1 MRLTILTTA
10 AILTAGTAFAET
22 RSFDIDDF
30 TRVDAGAG
38 LDVEIAEG
46 DQFLIEAEGKA
57 AGFDR
62 LVVERRGDTLKLSQK
77 ERNWL
82 SGLSPIMNLFR
93 DDEVA
98 KVRVVL
104 PSLAGVSVH
113 SGANVLV
120 SGASAASFEGS
131 VSSGADLHIN
141 GVSAAQVSLEASS
154 GADMEV
160 SGSCETLKV
169 SASSGASI
177 DAKDLI
183 CDTGSVSVSSGAD
196 IDLHVSKVT
205 AQASS
210 GGSVELWGAD
220 AVDANVSSGGEVRR
234 H

>member
-1 MRLTILTTA
+1 MRLAILSTA
-10 AILTAGTAFAET
+10 AVLTAGTAFAET
-22 RSFDIDDF
+22 RSFDIADF

-38 LDVEIAEG
+38 LNVEIAEG
-46 DQFLIEAEGKA
+46 DQFLIEAEGAKA
-57 AGFDR
+57 GIDR

-82 SGLSPIMNLFR
+82 SGLSPIMDFFR

-104 PSLAGVSVH
+104 PSLAGVAVH
-113 SGANVLV
+113 SGADVLV

-131 VSSGADLHIN
+131 VSSGADLNIT
-141 GVSAAQVSLEASS
+141 GVSASQVSLEANA
-154 GADMEV
+154 GADMEI
-160 SGSCETLKV
+160 SGSCETLQA
-169 SASSGASI
+169 SASSGAKL
-177 DAKDLI
+177 DAADLI

-196 IDLHVSKVT
+196 IDLHASKVT

-210 GGSVELWGAD
+210 GGSVELWGVD
-220 AVDANVSSGGEVRR
+220 QVDANVSSGGEVRR